1 MPIFRKVFLLAAALC
16 CANALADPPAY
27 DGKTPMIEVGPMWL
41 DPTTTEEEQTS
52 IAESLAQAQA
62 NILAVYGQ
70 RLGSPKVVWCKTKEC
85 ASFFSGTD
93 GRSHASLGNGRP
105 RRGAQYGFYFP
116 AIVLTLQAQTS
127 KISAATNVLTHELS
141 HIELRARLRGASIP
155 AWFNEGVAAY
165 LGGGQ
170 GCRLTVRG
178 IDDLFEL
185 RTGEQWT
192 DYTNQGAKQKAR
204 TYCQASREVG
214 AWMSEHGGFAAVLQL
229 LTKRAW
235 GVSFDSLYGRK
246 HQLIIAPDAQSVPRS
261 SGLDSAD

>member
-1 MPIFRKVFLLAAALC
+1 MPTIRNVFFLAAALC

-27 DGKTPMIEVGPMWL
+27 DGKTPMIEAGAIWF
-41 DPTTTEEEQTS
+41 DPATTEEEQAG
-52 IAESLAQAQA
+52 IAQSLAQAQA
-62 NILAVYGQ
+62 NVQAAYGQ

-85 ASFFSGTD
+85 ALFFAGTD
-93 GRSHASLGNGRP
+93 GRSHATPGNGKP

-127 KISAATNVLTHELS
+127 KIGAATNVLTHELS
-141 HIELRARLRGASIP
+141 HIELRARLRGASVP
-155 AWFNEGVAAY
+155 AWFNEGVATY

-170 GCRLTVRG
+170 DCRLTVRG

-185 RTGEQWT
+185 QTGVQWV

-214 AWMSEHGGFAAVLQL
+214 AWMTEHGGFAAVLQL

-246 HQLIIAPDAQSVPRS
+246 EQLIIPPDTKPATRS
-261 SGLDSAD
+261 TSLDIAH